1 MTAMIKVEHLKK
13 SFGKKKSSKI
23 FQQMLIKEKLSVS
36 LAHQVQE
43 KVHFYAVLMYLKSQV
58 VVRSFL
64 MDKI

>member
-43 KVHFYAVLMYLKSQV
+43 KVHFTLS
-58 VVRSFL
+58 
-64 MDKI
+64 

>member
-23 FQQMLIKEKLSVS
+23 FLQMLIKEKLLVS
-36 LAHQVQE
+36 LVHQAQE
-43 KVHFYAVLMYLKSQV
+43 RVLFYAVSMCLKRQLV
-58 VVRSFL
+58 ARLFL